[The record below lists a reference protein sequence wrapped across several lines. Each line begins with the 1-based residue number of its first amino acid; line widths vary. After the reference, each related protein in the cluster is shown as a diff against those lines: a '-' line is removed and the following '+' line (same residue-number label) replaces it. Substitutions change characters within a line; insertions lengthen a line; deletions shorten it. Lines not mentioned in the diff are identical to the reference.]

1 MKTKTVILAGGEGTR
16 LSVLT
21 AKRAKPAVPF
31 AGRYRIIDFALSNCV
46 NSNLFDIMIIAQY
59 RPHSLIRHIGGG
71 GPWDLSREFTGGIS
85 IFSPFRSLSADW
97 FSGTADAIQ
106 QNFSFVKRD
115 MPDLVLILSGDHIYN
130 MDYSKMI
137 RNHVEK
143 QAEVSLATIY
153 VDPADA
159 HRFGIVDTDQDDR
172 VTSFL
177 EKPENPPSNYAN
189 MGIYLFNFD
198 LLDRIL
204 WEDHLQEDSQ
214 HDFGRNILPKLVNDG
229 TRVFAYPYDGYW
241 VDVGTINSYWQS
253 HMDLLA
259 DKPKLNLHDRS
270 WIIHTRSEERSP
282 AHIKTG
288 AFIENSLIC
297 DGCEIENGA
306 RVTNSVLSPGVKI
319 KTNVEINESIIL
331 TDTIIEEG
339 SKIHRGILDKRAH
352 IGRNVMIGD
361 PNSTEVQISMV
372 GMNSIIPENSI
383 LEPGAIVG
391 TDVIPSDYLKNIV
404 STREY
409 IQTRRLPNEV

>member
-1 MKTKTVILAGGEGTR
+1 MKIKTVILAGGEGTR

-71 GPWDLSREFTGGIS
+71 GPWDLSREFSGGIS

-106 QNFSFVKRD
+106 QNFSFIKRD
-115 MPDLVLILSGDHIYN
+115 IPDLVLILSGDHIYN
-130 MDYSKMI
+130 MDYSRMI

-143 QAEVSLATIY
+143 QAEVSLATIH

-159 HRFGIVDTDQDDR
+159 HRFGIVDTDQEDR
-172 VTSFL
+172 VVSFL
-177 EKPENPPSNYAN
+177 EKPEKPPSNYAN

-198 LLDRIL
+198 LLDKIL

-214 HDFGRNILPKLVNDG
+214 HDFGRNILPRLVNDG
-229 TRVFAYPYDGYW
+229 TRIFAYPYDGYW
-241 VDVGTINSYWQS
+241 VDVGTINTYWQA
-253 HMDLLA
+253 HMDLL
-259 DKPKLNLHDRS
+259 DVSPKINLHDRS

-282 AHIKTG
+282 AHVKAG
-288 AFIENSLIC
+288 AYIENSLIC
-297 DGCEIENGA
+297 DGCQIESGA
-306 RVTNSVLSPGVKI
+306 RVINSVLSPGVKI
-319 KTNVEINESIIL
+319 KSDVDIIESIIL
-331 TDTIIEEG
+331 TDTEIGSG
-339 SKIHRGILDKRAH
+339 SKVYRGILDKRSCV
-352 IGRNVMIGD
+352 GKNVLIGD
-361 PNSTEVQISMV
+361 PENSEILISMI
-372 GMNSIIPENSI
+372 GMNSIIPDNTV

-391 TDVIPSDYLKNIV
+391 TDVIPTDFTKNQV
-404 STREY
+404 KTREY
-409 IQTRRLPNEV
+409 IQTRRLPNEI